1 MKSGHLPRD
10 FLSCKVQQVVQTW
23 AGTKTG
29 HTPLEEEVAMAAS
42 LAASG
47 HLKQVECVKLKN
59 FDISRKSN
67 TFTKSTVTHLYLKM
81 VQSCN
86 EHTAYYLG
94 NIQV

>member
-10 FLSCKVQQVVQTW
+10 FLSCKVQQVEQSW

-29 HTPLEEEVAMAAS
+29 HTPLEEEVSMAAS
-42 LAASG
+42 LAVLG

-67 TFTKSTVTHLYLKM
+67 TFTNS
-81 VQSCN
+81 N
-86 EHTAYYLG
+86 IEYYTLIFENG
-94 NIQV
+94 SNLQ